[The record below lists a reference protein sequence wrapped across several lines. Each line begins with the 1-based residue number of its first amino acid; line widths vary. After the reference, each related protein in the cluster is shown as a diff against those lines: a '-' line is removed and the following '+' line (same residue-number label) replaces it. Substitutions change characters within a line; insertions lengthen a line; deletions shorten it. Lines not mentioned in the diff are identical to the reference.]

1 MKSGCAQERFVGPLN
16 ATPNK
21 NGKVGIYEASIGFSD
36 DLGRATWNY
45 DWHVDL
51 RNAQGVAA
59 GKTLADYD
67 LTLETDMF
75 TSQFGFPVP
84 IDLTFGGF
92 IPGNVVLYQASLNPV
107 FGATGFAPSV
117 VGTYNLRLVLTPKT
131 FNGPPL
137 AVSIQVNV
145 S

>member
-1 MKSGCAQERFVGPLN
+1 M
-16 ATPNK
+16 
-21 NGKVGIYEASIGFSD
+21 
-36 DLGRATWNY
+36 
-45 DWHVDL
+45 DL

-59 GKTLADYD
+59 GKTLADYH

-75 TSQFGFPVP
+75 TGLQFFPFPTFPVP
-84 IDLTFGGF
+84 IDLTFGGLV
-92 IPGNVVLYQASLNPV
+92 PGNAVLYQSSQNPV
-107 FGATGFAPSV
+107 FGNDDFDPAV

-131 FNGPPL
+131 FNGPSL